1 LDSTFIRG
9 CHEGERYLEVRVG
22 SVETSKGGVRQVVG
36 AVANAGTDLVALV
49 RRTLDS
55 VGRTSDTEL
64 TAFTDGC
71 PGLRAILADAG
82 VASLPILDWFHL
94 SMRLQHAKQVAEG
107 LPADEADQLQVK
119 TAIIEQVERL
129 RWRT

>member
-1 LDSTFIRG
+1 MF
-9 CHEGERYLEVRVG
+9 
-22 SVETSKGGVRQVVG
+22 G

>member
-1 LDSTFIRG
+1 MF
-9 CHEGERYLEVRVG
+9 
-22 SVETSKGGVRQVVG
+22 G

-82 VASLPILDWFHL
+82 VASLPILDWF
-94 SMRLQHAKQVAEG
+94 RA
-107 LPADEADQLQVK
+107 
-119 TAIIEQVERL
+119 T
-129 RWRT
+129 